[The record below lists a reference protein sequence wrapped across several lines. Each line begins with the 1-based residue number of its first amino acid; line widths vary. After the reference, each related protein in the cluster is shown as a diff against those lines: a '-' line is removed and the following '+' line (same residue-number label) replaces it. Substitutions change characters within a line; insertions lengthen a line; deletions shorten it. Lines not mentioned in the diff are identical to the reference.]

1 MEIRKQGL
9 IMDQAKTEEP
19 MVMKIGGTTY
29 EVYTHWNP
37 EGRQTFL
44 EQISKLILNA
54 NIGTETDQ
62 IHPSE

>member
-9 IMDQAKTEEP
+9 IMDQPKIEEP

-44 EQISKLILNA
+44 QQITKLIMDS
-54 NIGTETDQ
+54 NIGKDPNHEK
-62 IHPSE
+62 

>member
-9 IMDQAKTEEP
+9 IMDQPKIEEP

-44 EQISKLILNA
+44 QQITKLILDA
-54 NIGTETDQ
+54 NIGKDTN
-62 IHPSE
+62 HGK